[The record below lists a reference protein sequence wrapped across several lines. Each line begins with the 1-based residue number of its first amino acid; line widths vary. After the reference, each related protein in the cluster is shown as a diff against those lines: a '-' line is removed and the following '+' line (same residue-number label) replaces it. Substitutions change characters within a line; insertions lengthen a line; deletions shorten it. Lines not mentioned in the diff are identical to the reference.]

1 MIHCFE
7 ENANLILKRVD
18 LQLSGKSDNLPLQV
32 LRSSSPDESGKLIGT
47 CSLRPMAPNEVM
59 EALNK
64 VPKAKG
70 EHGANV
76 YELGYFIHPAWK
88 GKGIVTVAT
97 KEIIAWGKAEYGAA
111 IVVRVAEDNIE
122 SVKLVERIPQF
133 VRVEENDDFAD
144 WPATKGG
151 GRKKILF
158 WKWQE

>member
-1 MIHCFE
+1 M
-7 ENANLILKRVD
+7 D

-32 LRSSSPDESGKLIGT
+32 LRASAPDASGTLVGT

-59 EALNK
+59 EALSK

-70 EHGANV
+70 DHAANV
-76 YELGYFIHPAWK
+76 YELGYFLHPAWT

-97 KEIIAWGKAEYGAA
+97 REIIAWGKAACDAA
-111 IVVRVAEDNIE
+111 TVVRVAADNTE
-122 SVKLVERIPQF
+122 SRKLVERIPQF

-144 WPATKGG
+144 WPVAKGG

>member
-1 MIHCFE
+1 MFHCFE
-7 ENANLILKRVD
+7 EHANFILKRVD

-32 LRSSSPDESGKLIGT
+32 LRSSSPDETGKFIGT
-47 CSLRPMAPNEVM
+47 CSLRTMTPNEVM
-59 EALNK
+59 EVLNK

-70 EHGANV
+70 EYGANS

-111 IVVRVAEDNIE
+111 TIVRIAEDNVE
-122 SVKLVERIPQF
+122 SMKLVERIPQF